1 MSEKSILQ
9 VTFYAQNI
17 GKSNYLI
24 ESLRS
29 AEPTHL
35 VRPLHTSEAVCEID
49 DATIYTAT
57 NSKGKLTMK
66 GEISYKKLKLE
77 KDLADFTVIDRN
89 ESGKY
94 FICFLLLSCLIFT
107 LAW

>member
-35 VRPLHTSEAVCEID
+35 VRPLHTFEAVCEID
-49 DATIYTAT
+49 DAIIDAAT
-57 NSKGKLTMK
+57 DFNGKLTMK
-66 GEISYKKLKLE
+66 GETSCKKRKLE
-77 KDLADFTVIDRN
+77 KDLANIDSD
-89 ESGKY
+89 ESGKH
-94 FICFLLLSCLIFT
+94 FICFLFLSCMSL
-107 LAW
+107 